1 MPPKLYGLNALNNCN
16 LTSLQS
22 SRRTTRA
29 FSRPS
34 NGKEDFVGVPNTPL
48 CPNTSA
54 RGANRKDFPSFHC
67 GLPSKL
73 VQAVLLEELV
83 RRFLPEATANLEK
96 ENRAS

>member
-1 MPPKLYGLNALNNCN
+1 LAPVFK
-16 LTSLQS
+16 
-22 SRRTTRA
+22 
-29 FSRPS
+29 
-34 NGKEDFVGVPNTPL
+34 
-48 CPNTSA
+48 
-54 RGANRKDFPSFHC
+54 RGFHC